1 MIRLLPSRYR
11 DRHLAG
17 LRRVQADEE
26 PQVIGKTVELEGL
39 RKDLSE
45 FPIELSLADWKTG
58 GGQFYT
64 AILRDITERKQN
76 QKYVEYLA
84 VHDSLTGLLNR
95 HSLEDIL
102 NRTIAK
108 AKRGTMSSLLYM
120 DLDNF
125 KEVNDTV
132 GHSAGDEVLI
142 ILTDL
147 IKTELRTEDIVFRL
161 GGDEFAVLLE
171 GMTGREAL
179 SAAERLRLVVEAHPF
194 ALSNRVFSLSLSL
207 GLIQIDGTLASGELL
222 SQADAAMYRAK
233 ALGKNRIVQA

>member
-1 MIRLLPSRYR
+1 
-11 DRHLAG
+11 
-17 LRRVQADEE
+17 
-26 PQVIGKTVELEGL
+26 
-39 RKDLSE
+39 
-45 FPIELSLADWKTG
+45 
-58 GGQFYT
+58 
-64 AILRDITERKQN
+64 
-76 QKYVEYLA
+76 
-84 VHDSLTGLLNR
+84 
-95 HSLEDIL
+95 
-102 NRTIAK
+102 
-108 AKRGTMSSLLYM
+108 MSSLLYM

-132 GHSAGDEVLI
+132 GHGAGDEVLI

-194 ALSNRVFSLSLSL
+194 ALSGRVFSLSLSL
-207 GLIQIDGTLASGELL
+207 GLIQIDGILASGELL

-233 ALGKNRIVQA
+233 ALGKNRIEQAG